1 MRKILTALVAAATIG
16 VAAITTSS
24 SAQAWWGWGP
34 AVAGGVIAGA
44 IVGGALAA
52 RPYYY
57 PYYYG
62 PYPYPYYG
70 PRCRRV
76 WNGYTWVPACY

>member
-1 MRKILTALVAAATIG
+1 MQKILTALVAAGVIG

-34 AVAGGVIAGA
+34 AVAGGVVAGA
-44 IVGGALAA
+44 IVGGAIAS

-57 PYYYG
+57 PYG
-62 PYPYPYYG
+62 PYPYYG
-70 PRCRRV
+70 RPCRV
-76 WNGYTWVPACY
+76 WNGYAWVPAAC